1 MEWNWDGIHVVIIII
16 VSRGRETIEYNELHF
31 FLSISQVSGWREG
44 SFFSHINF
52 VFFLNEQTKVGEGP
66 GSP

>member
-16 VSRGRETIEYNELHF
+16 IVSKGRETIEYNELHF

-44 SFFSHINF
+44 SFFPHILF
-52 VFFLNEQTKVGEGP
+52 SF
-66 GSP
+66 